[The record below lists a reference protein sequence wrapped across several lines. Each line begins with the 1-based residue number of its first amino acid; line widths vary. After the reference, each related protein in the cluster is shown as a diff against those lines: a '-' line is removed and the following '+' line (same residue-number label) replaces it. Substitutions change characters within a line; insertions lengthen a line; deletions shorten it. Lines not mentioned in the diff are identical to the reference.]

1 MEETNFVLLWKEH
14 YQKIDQA
21 LALNKQ
27 ILKEV
32 ISQKAQSVL
41 QSLSRFKARS
51 IVVAI
56 IYLILLGIVLFYAI
70 SHYSSA
76 ANYFIASMGAI
87 FLINVKALYDYIKHL
102 VWINNIDYDGSITG
116 IQEKLTMLRLSI
128 FKHSRIMVL
137 QLPFW
142 TTFQLSN
149 KWFPQDVGWGYIAF
163 QVILTASFTY
173 LAYWLY
179 KNQTVENADKKW
191 VKTLINGSG
200 SKSVTKAL
208 EFYKELEKFKQ
219 DI

>member
-1 MEETNFVLLWKEH
+1 MEESNFVLLWKEH
-14 YQKIDQA
+14 YEKIDQA
-21 LALNKQ
+21 LAINKQ

-32 ISQKAQSVL
+32 ISQKAQSAL
-41 QSLSRFKARS
+41 QSLSRFKIRC
-51 IVVAI
+51 IVAAV
-56 IYLILLGIVLFYAI
+56 IYLMLLGAALFFAI

-76 ANYFIASMGAI
+76 ANYFIISMGAI
-87 FLINVKALYDYIKHL
+87 FLINIKALSDYIKHL
-102 VWINNIDYDGSITG
+102 VWINSIDYDGSITE
-116 IQEKLTMLRLSI
+116 IQQELTRLQLSI

-149 KWFPQDVGWGYIAF
+149 KWFPQDVGWGYLVF
-163 QVILTASFTY
+163 QFVLTASFTY

-179 KNQTVENADKKW
+179 KNQTIENADKKW

-200 SKSVTKAL
+200 GKSVTKAL

-219 DI
+219 DN

>member
-14 YQKIDQA
+14 YEKIDQA
-21 LALNKQ
+21 LAINKQ

-32 ISQKAQSVL
+32 IGQKAQSAL
-41 QSLSRFKARS
+41 QSLSRFKARG
-51 IVVAI
+51 IAVAI
-56 IYLILLGIVLFYAI
+56 IYLIILGSVLFFAI

-76 ANYFIASMGAI
+76 ANYFIVSIGAI

-116 IQEKLTMLRLSI
+116 IQEKLTKLRLSI
-128 FKHSRIMVL
+128 FRHSRIMVL

-149 KWFPQDVGWGYIAF
+149 KWFPQDVGWGYLAF
-163 QVILTASFTY
+163 QVILTGSFTY
-173 LAYWLY
+173 IAYWLY
-179 KNQTVENADKKW
+179 KNQTIENANKKW

-200 SKSVTKAL
+200 GKSVMKAL

-219 DI
+219 DN

>member
-1 MEETNFVLLWKEH
+1 MEETNFILLWKEH
-14 YQKIDQA
+14 YEKIDQA

-27 ILKEV
+27 ILREV

-41 QSLSRFKARS
+41 QSLSRFKARG

-76 ANYFIASMGAI
+76 ANYFIASIGAI

-102 VWINNIDYDGSITG
+102 VWINNIEYDGSITG
-116 IQEKLTMLRLSI
+116 IQEKLTKLRLSI

-173 LAYWLY
+173 MAYWLY
-179 KNQTVENADKKW
+179 KNQTIENANKKW

-200 SKSVTKAL
+200 GKSVMKAL

-219 DI
+219 VN